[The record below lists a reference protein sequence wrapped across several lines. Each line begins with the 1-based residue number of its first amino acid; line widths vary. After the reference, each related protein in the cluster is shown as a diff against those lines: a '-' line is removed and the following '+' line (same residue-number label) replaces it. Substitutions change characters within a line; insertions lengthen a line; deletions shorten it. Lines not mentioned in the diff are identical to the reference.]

1 MNRTAGILY
10 LAFLIAI
17 LPARVLLA
25 AEIKA
30 DGKLEWEKLVSA
42 ANEEGHLSIYA
53 GSYENFIAEFS
64 KSYPRIKVS
73 VVLDARQYTTRILSE
88 RRAGKY
94 LADVIMVGTSGP
106 LGVLAKSLDPLK
118 PVLMH
123 PEVVDESKWFRG
135 KHPWADKE
143 QQYVFNFV
151 GDVASSVA
159 INTNL
164 VKPGDIK
171 SYWDILKPRWKG
183 KIMAR
188 DIMRSGPGAGSARMI
203 YHHPE
208 LGPQFLYTL
217 YKDMDAY
224 VSGDARTMA
233 DYLAKGRYAFF
244 FFTGAAE
251 IAAMKAI
258 GLPVDNRIDGIKEG
272 GFLST
277 KFGTLALMNKAP
289 HPMGAKLFINWAL
302 SRKGQIAFQNLVS
315 VPNDP
320 INSLRMDI
328 PKDHLAPH
336 QRLKPDGKYFTS
348 YDPAPVEKLAQEAL
362 LASGKK

>member
-1 MNRTAGILY
+1 MNRTAKILY
-10 LAFLIAI
+10 LAFLAAI
-17 LPARVLLA
+17 LPARAVGA
-25 AEIKA
+25 ADIKA
-30 DGKLEWEKLVSA
+30 NGKLEWEKLVQA
-42 ANEEGHLSIYA
+42 ANEEGQLSIYA
-53 GSYENFIAEFS
+53 GDYENFIAEFP
-64 KSYPRIKVS
+64 KAYPKIKVS
-73 VVLDARQYTTRILSE
+73 LVLDARQYSTRIISE

-106 LGVLAKSLDPLK
+106 LGILAKSLDPLK
-118 PVLMH
+118 PVLTH

-135 KHPWADKE
+135 RHAWADKE

-164 VKPGDIK
+164 VKPREIK
-171 SYWDILKPRWKG
+171 SYWDILKPGWKG

-188 DIMRSGPGAGSARMI
+188 NIMRPGPGAGSARMV

-208 LGPQFLYTL
+208 LGPKFLTTL
-217 YKDMDAY
+217 YRDMDAY
-224 VSGDARTMA
+224 VSDDARAMA

-244 FFTGAAE
+244 FFTGGAE

-277 KFGTLALMNKAP
+277 QFGTLALMNRAP
-289 HPMGAKLFINWAL
+289 HPMAAKLFINWAL
-302 SRKGQIAFQNLVS
+302 SRQGQILFQNLAS
-315 VPNDP
+315 TPNDP

-348 YDPAPVEKLAQEAL
+348 YDSAPVQELARDAL
-362 LASGKK
+362 AAGRR

>member
-1 MNRTAGILY
+1 
-10 LAFLIAI
+10 
-17 LPARVLLA
+17 
-25 AEIKA
+25 
-30 DGKLEWEKLVSA
+30 
-42 ANEEGHLSIYA
+42 
-53 GSYENFIAEFS
+53 
-64 KSYPRIKVS
+64 
-73 VVLDARQYTTRILSE
+73 
-88 RRAGKY
+88 
-94 LADVIMVGTSGP
+94 MVGTTGP
-106 LGVLAKSLDPLK
+106 LGVLAKTLDPLK

-123 PEVVDESKWFRG
+123 PEVVDESKWFKGR
-135 KHPWADKE
+135 HPWMDKE
-143 QQYVFNFV
+143 QQYVFGFV

-159 INTNL
+159 LNSNL
-164 VKPGDIK
+164 VKPGEIK
-171 SYWDILKPRWKG
+171 SYWDILTPKWKG

-188 DIMRSGPGAGSARMI
+188 DIRGSGPGAGSARMI

-208 LGPQFLYTL
+208 LGPKFLYTL

-224 VSGDARTMA
+224 VSSDARTMA

-251 IAAMKAI
+251 IAAMQAI

-289 HPMGAKLFINWAL
+289 HPHAAKLFINWAL
-302 SRKGQIAFQNLVS
+302 SREGQTAFQRLVS
-315 VPNDP
+315 TPNDP

-336 QRLKPDGKYFTS
+336 QRLKPEGKYFTS
-348 YDPAPVEKLAQEAL
+348 YEHAPVEQLAREAL
-362 LASGKK
+362 LAAGRK